1 MIHQSHPRKD
11 LIEIIH
17 IFDVPIHN
25 TDDYNKT
32 ELAKH
37 IWVELCKMKDIKKE
51 NNYFFVEDIDDLK
64 SYLRKVC
71 PHQTFTKAVKDDLYI
86 RTRNIIFYCRECSYS
101 LAASSYDS
109 TDQLM
114 EDANAI
120 CKFGD
125 NPTVR
130 RALRL
135 LRLDTIFGGPR
146 HSTIPVP
153 ILTKRIAQRIH
164 SIKEL
169 KKQNTP
175 MLKVNKGEYF
185 IEFS

>member
-51 NNYFFVEDIDDLK
+51 SNYFFVEDIDDLK
-64 SYLRKVC
+64 GYLRKVC

-135 LRLDTIFGGPR
+135 LRLIQSLEDRDTPQYRF
-146 HSTIPVP
+146 
-153 ILTKRIAQRIH
+153 L
-164 SIKEL
+164 
-169 KKQNTP
+169 
-175 MLKVNKGEYF
+175 F
-185 IEFS
+185 